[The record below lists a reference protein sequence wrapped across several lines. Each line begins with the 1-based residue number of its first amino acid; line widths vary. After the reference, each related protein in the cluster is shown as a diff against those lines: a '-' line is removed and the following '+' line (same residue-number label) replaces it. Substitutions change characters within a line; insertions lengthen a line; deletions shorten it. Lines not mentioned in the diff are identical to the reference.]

1 MLNLHEKN
9 LYYCSHSYQ
18 KYGYCIIFDQS
29 SKMTD
34 VGSNSTDGKG
44 LKKLKEGSLDRAAWV
59 TFLEMCLLK
68 A

>member
-44 LKKLKEGSLDRAAWV
+44 LKKLKEGSLDRAA
-59 TFLEMCLLK
+59 
-68 A
+68 